1 MSESRDDWDLGLE
14 YPHWKRELQSGIPS
28 EAVDG
33 MRAVI
38 RDFHA
43 LNRQGIV
50 STGGRIDSISLA
62 SKHPVIDRVP
72 RWLGYAGAAIAVLA
86 SCVVTVLL
94 SDHSHRNFVNT
105 DVSNRELSLGASNSH
120 LFPSMMVSL
129 TSPRNSIQS
138 FARIRNASFED
149 AEFRAYQSE
158 SQPIPGWFFPTPC
171 RDAGYRVEIDSL
183 ERFDGRRSAV
193 IDCRVEQPGLIGNLM
208 QTLDATG
215 YRNKTVR
222 LTAALRA
229 DVADDGGQVQMWLRI
244 DDEDMGIGF
253 FDNKEDRPVR
263 TIDWQYVEIVARVPR
278 NAQFIN
284 FGAYL
289 RGSGT
294 AWIDDFQLE
303 VMD

>member
-1 MSESRDDWDLGLE
+1 MNESRDDWELGLE
-14 YPHWKRELQSGIPS
+14 FPHWKRELQSDIPP
-28 EAVDG
+28 EAIDG

-43 LNRQGIV
+43 SNRNSVV
-50 STGGRIDSISLA
+50 SARDQIESVSLA
-62 SKHPVIDRVP
+62 IKHPVIDRVP

-94 SDHSHRNFVNT
+94 SDHSHRSFVDTN
-105 DVSNRELSLGASNSH
+105 VNNRELSLGASNSQ

-183 ERFDGRRSAV
+183 ERCDGRRSAV

-253 FDNKEDRPVR
+253 FDNMEDRPVR
-263 TIDWQYVEIVARVPR
+263 TNDWQYVVIVARVPR

-289 RGSGT
+289 RGTGT

-303 VMD
+303 VID

>member
-1 MSESRDDWDLGLE
+1 MNESSDDWDLGLE
-14 YPHWKRELQSGIPS
+14 YPNWKKELQSDIPP
-28 EAVDG
+28 EAIDC
-33 MRAVI
+33 MRAAI
-38 RDFHA
+38 RDFHVS
-43 LNRQGIV
+43 NRQSVV
-50 STGGRIDSISLA
+50 SARDRIDSVSLA
-62 SKHPVIDRVP
+62 SKYPVIDRVP

-94 SDHSHRNFVNT
+94 SDNSHRNFVETKIN
-105 DVSNRELSLGASNSH
+105 DRELSLGVSNSQS
-120 LFPSMMVSL
+120 FPSMMVSL

-138 FARIRNASFED
+138 FAKIRNASFED

-171 RDAGYRVEIDSL
+171 KDAGYRVEIDSL
-183 ERFDGRRSAV
+183 ERCEGRRSAV

-208 QTLDATG
+208 QTLDASG

-229 DVADDGGQVQMWLRI
+229 DVADDSGQVQMWLRI

-253 FDNKEDRPVR
+253 FDNMEGRPVR
-263 TIDWQYVEIVARVPR
+263 TNDWQYVEIVARVPR

-289 RGSGT
+289 RGTGT

-303 VMD
+303 VID

>member
-1 MSESRDDWDLGLE
+1 MNESKNEWDLGAE
-14 YPHWKRELQSGIPS
+14 YPHWKKELQSDIPP
-28 EAVDG
+28 EAIEGLRV
-33 MRAVI
+33 VI

-43 LNRQGIV
+43 SNRRCV
-50 STGGRIDSISLA
+50 ESAKDRISGVSLA
-62 SKHPVIDRVP
+62 SKHAVIDRVP

-86 SCVVTVLL
+86 SCVVTILL
-94 SDHSHRNFVNT
+94 SDHSHRNFVGT
-105 DVSNRELSLGASNSH
+105 DVNNRALSLGASNPQ

-138 FARIRNASFED
+138 FAQIRNASFED

-183 ERFDGRRSAV
+183 ERCDGRRSAV

-215 YRNKTVR
+215 YRNKRVR

-229 DVADDGGQVQMWLRI
+229 DVPEEGGQVQMWLRI

-253 FDNKEDRPVR
+253 FDNMEDRPVR
-263 TIDWQYVEIVARVPR
+263 TNDWQNVEIDARVPS

-289 RGSGT
+289 RGTGT

-303 VMD
+303 IID